1 MLLSPR
7 KLQIFLCSLG
17 ATGTE
22 QVTARYQGL
31 VECPGFRVRTARA
44 PPSRWECVEIVQRTL
59 QNRVQYDMC
68 SRHASLSELAR
79 SPVRSS
85 AAPRSGTAG
94 ERGASV
100 GVAAS
105 VGQPVSR
112 VSYGSRCSGGHDG
125 LVAAVRP
132 SLRAGFLEACQE
144 STTRGVSLLNLAG
157 LGHGAPLAKRGTQ
170 NSAPG
175 GLHCMI
181 DRRAQTARAS
191 DTKVVSH
198 PSEGNLRT
206 PSVGPH
212 ASPSR
217 PPPEF
222 GVASDASS
230 PRAMRGSASPPT
242 RDRPEEPTTFTPPL
256 QQDRPSGLSE
266 RATCADLVSS
276 ATQTDIG
283 RVREEVATFLTSAE
297 QISSRP
303 VAQVESKPSSL
314 SRSCFPTQEQGS
326 PIQPSAR
333 RRMRSAA
340 SGAVEEM
347 TARKCQD
354 EVGSW
359 AAYLATLLRNFG
371 PKLREP
377 LAERDSWSR
386 LRDRRGL
393 DRGQDVTVSLHVS
406 RHAALLLTPRQ
417 DFSCHCISPVL
428 MLTTRGALALQQ
440 LRHERFTK
448 VGRLERRQSRVC
460 ALTSNDQLSR
470 SENAPQPVGTL
481 SATLERGRWLSVS
494 SCRMHIT
501 ERLSVLGPPKALPGG
516 GCVGECRL
524 WSRNVS
530 EAGAALAR
538 GPAIRGART
547 ENSGDQRAPKIMC
560 EQSAVPS
567 SSDIKMRKMKKK
579 NKKQEKRKN

>member
-1 MLLSPR
+1 
-7 KLQIFLCSLG
+7 
-17 ATGTE
+17 
-22 QVTARYQGL
+22 
-31 VECPGFRVRTARA
+31 
-44 PPSRWECVEIVQRTL
+44 
-59 QNRVQYDMC
+59 
-68 SRHASLSELAR
+68 
-79 SPVRSS
+79 
-85 AAPRSGTAG
+85 
-94 ERGASV
+94 
-100 GVAAS
+100 
-105 VGQPVSR
+105 
-112 VSYGSRCSGGHDG
+112 
-125 LVAAVRP
+125 
-132 SLRAGFLEACQE
+132 
-144 STTRGVSLLNLAG
+144 
-157 LGHGAPLAKRGTQ
+157 
-170 NSAPG
+170 
-175 GLHCMI
+175 MI

-198 PSEGNLRT
+198 LGESNLRT

-222 GVASDASS
+222 GVASA
-230 PRAMRGSASPPT
+230 RAMRGSASPPK
-242 RDRPEEPTTFTPPL
+242 RDRREEPTTFTPPL

-297 QISSRP
+297 QSRP

-314 SRSCFPTQEQGS
+314 SRSCFPTEEQGS

-340 SGAVEEM
+340 SGALEEM

-354 EVGSW
+354 DVGSW
-359 AAYLATLLRNFG
+359 PAYLATLLRNFG

-448 VGRLERRQSRVC
+448 VGRLERRQNRVC

-501 ERLSVLGPPKALPGG
+501 ERLCALPSG